1 MEQFDSLI
9 KQIKDDWIGNDLQY
23 LKNFNIECLDS
34 DSKQII
40 NNYLTMY
47 NAKELELLKED
58 TGILVLVFD
67 TIVFKIYPMDK
78 YNKIKDLLKINST
91 NIEKTLNTEKIISIL
106 GIELI
111 LIINHKILP
120 FLKWSDGVNKINN
133 ELDYLKILNDKKCGK
148 IDNCIFNALS
158 VLNKNKYI
166 HGDTTFDNIGIEIDS
181 AGEYNYVLFDFGSS
195 KKSIDFDFDYEK
207 YYKSKLKYLYE

>member
-1 MEQFDSLI
+1 MERFDSLI

-23 LKNFNIECLDS
+23 LKHLNIECLDS
-34 DSKQII
+34 GSKQII
-40 NNYLTMY
+40 NDYLTMY
-47 NAKELELLKED
+47 NVKELELLKED

-67 TIVFKIYPMDK
+67 TVVFKIYPMDK

-91 NIEKTLNTEKIISIL
+91 NIEKIFNIQKIISIL

-111 LIINHKILP
+111 LVINRKIVP
-120 FLKWSDGVNKINN
+120 FLKLCDGVNKINN

-158 VLNKNKYI
+158 ILNKNKYI
-166 HGDTTFDNIGIEIDS
+166 HGDTTFDNIGVEIDS
-181 AGEYNYVLFDFGSS
+181 TGEYNYVLFDFGASQ
-195 KKSIDFDFDYEK
+195 KSIDYDYDYAK